1 MKQLIISSIFW
12 GDYYKNFVDFAVP
25 SLLTRGNL
33 NNPNIKFIY
42 YICTDDNSWTSINK
56 NVSFLKLKKLGEVIH
71 FPFSKITAKNIP
83 EKVNQ
88 FTAITINEAY
98 KKKFIHFLVAP
109 DSIFSKNYLLRNLQI
124 LGDKID
130 CIASPGSRVMLG
142 SEVLDGLKN
151 FKIDEVIEVPSNE
164 LAGLAIKFQHKWAYL
179 NEIDSPY
186 RSHFSSGITLTDKN
200 KNYRL
205 SIGHKT
211 TPILFL
217 CKKEIDYK
225 KIGSIDFALPC
236 MITHPKRIYLPK
248 NSLNDEFHYGLDEA
262 FSLQEGVHFVKEKL
276 TILNFVAQWKN
287 KYFSGEEYLLRQIV
301 TEVTGP
307 NVLIDKKDF
316 HKIKTFQYLSLVL
329 IFIYKIIRPFL
340 KLKLIY
346 IYVSNLIKKI
356 IFKLKRIICK
366 ST

>member
-1 MKQLIISSIFW
+1 M
-12 GDYYKNFVDFAVP
+12 
-25 SLLTRGNL
+25 
-33 NNPNIKFIY
+33 
-42 YICTDDNSWTSINK
+42 
-56 NVSFLKLKKLGEVIH
+56 
-71 FPFSKITAKNIP
+71 
-83 EKVNQ
+83 
-88 FTAITINEAY
+88 
-98 KKKFIHFLVAP
+98 VAP

-142 SEVLDGLKN
+142 SEVLEGLKN

-164 LAGLAIKFQHKWAYL
+164 LVSLAIKFQHKWAYL

-217 CKKEIDYK
+217 SKKEIDYK

-248 NSLNDEFHYGLDEA
+248 NSLNDEFH
-262 FSLQEGVHFVKEKL
+262 
-276 TILNFVAQWKN
+276 
-287 KYFSGEEYLLRQIV
+287 
-301 TEVTGP
+301 
-307 NVLIDKKDF
+307 
-316 HKIKTFQYLSLVL
+316 
-329 IFIYKIIRPFL
+329 
-340 KLKLIY
+340 
-346 IYVSNLIKKI
+346 
-356 IFKLKRIICK
+356 
-366 ST
+366 